1 DVTTLSTGVAFWATQ
16 RAPGARLT
24 NHSTVGIQA
33 RESARAARRAA
44 AGAVGASALA
54 AGVVPFA
61 GNVTGWSQTRKLA
74 NRSRRAAA
82 VAVGARARARVS
94 LAVDVAGRAPA
105 LEDTVTIIAAGATS
119 VGADTAAVVVVAQT
133 GDVARWLGA
142 AEMARGDTLMTY
154 TLAAVAT
161 IVVIIAAA
169 SVQG

>member
-1 DVTTLSTGVAFWATQ
+1 
-16 RAPGARLT
+16 
-24 NHSTVGIQA
+24 
-33 RESARAARRAA
+33 
-44 AGAVGASALA
+44 
-54 AGVVPFA
+54 
-61 GNVTGWSQTRKLA
+61 
-74 NRSRRAAA
+74 
-82 VAVGARARARVS
+82 
-94 LAVDVAGRAPA
+94 
-105 LEDTVTIIAAGATS
+105 VTIIAAGATS